1 MHNLSLAIEAS
12 QHALLDDRGRAGKRE
27 SMKER
32 PLMTGILALLLAVAF
47 SATEMPGAVSTPQ
60 LPNPGDTGVSKQQ
73 QEQIGS
79 QAVGEVYKQMP
90 VLPDSSPETQYI
102 RQLGQKLVAVIPEQ
116 YSWPYEFHVIPQK
129 EINAFALP
137 GGPIFVNIGTMT
149 AADNE
154 AELVGVL
161 AHEMSHVYM
170 QHSIKQMKKA
180 QWTQGIAGVLGAVL
194 GSVGGAV
201 GTLGQL
207 GAGIAGGVLTMK
219 YSRDD
224 EAQADAVGAIIM
236 YKAGYDPHYM
246 AQFFQKLASMGG
258 SGPQFLSDHPN
269 PGNREHAIGEEV
281 QNWPPKNFVS
291 DSPAFARAKKDAAGV
306 RAYNAQEI
314 ADGAKSGLW
323 TKQNRE
329 SGTMPSSVTA
339 SSAATSKTATGGSI
353 SSVTYRDVTPS
364 GELTPTQN
372 STFAISYPNNWQ
384 LYQDQ
389 SGNGATIAPP
399 AGVSE
404 GAVAYGAVI
413 NIATPTTSSLDQATQ
428 DLISALERSNPG
440 LRASGT
446 PQPVRVNGIEGRSV
460 DLAGPSPIE
469 QDGKPVP
476 EHDWLVV
483 LPRSEGGML
492 YTVFIAPERDFSELR
507 PTYENMLRSL
517 HFGHTTAA
525 PAGSPASVFSSSAAP
540 AKTRKLAYEL
550 DVPGASQ
557 WTDTGIDLVAGDRV
571 VITASGSIQTSAA
584 QASGPEGLARGW
596 RDLLRA
602 LPVNSAGSGALIGRI
617 GDSAAAVPFL
627 VGASKELAVNSPG
640 RLFLGINQPAG
651 EQSGGSFRVSVK
663 LVPAETQAAS
673 PQPADTT
680 GAALSN
686 NKITA
691 GLKEA
696 LTVSTGNAVAST
708 GRTDGFLKNEA
719 IKILLPDKLRTA
731 GKGMRLMGMGAQLD
745 ELEVGMNRAAEQ
757 ATPLA
762 KQIFINAVKKMSF
775 EDARKILFGGDT
787 AATEYFKRQSTD
799 QLTEAFTPIV
809 HKSMENV
816 GVVKQYDQLMQ
827 NSMLGSVMDSNFSLD
842 KYVVGKTLDGLF
854 YMLGE
859 EEKRIRKDPLAQ
871 TTSLLKEVFG
881 KKT

>member
-1 MHNLSLAIEAS
+1 MLPPLRTAVSGSTARKENMKRRSLKT
-12 QHALLDDRGRAGKRE
+12 R
-27 SMKER
+27 
-32 PLMTGILALLLAVAF
+32 ILVLLAVAF
-47 SATEMPGAVSTPQ
+47 SATQMPGAVSTPQ

-73 QEQIGS
+73 QEQIGN

-90 VLPDSSPETQYI
+90 VLPDSSPETQYV
-102 RQLGQKLVAVIPEQ
+102 RQLGQKLVAVIPQQ

-137 GGPIFVNIGTMT
+137 GGPIFVNIGTIT

-154 AELVGVL
+154 AELAGVL

-194 GSVGGAV
+194 GGVGGAV

-219 YSRDD
+219 YSRAD

-269 PGNREHAIGEEV
+269 PGNREQAIEEEV
-281 QNWPPKNFVS
+281 RNWPAQKFVS
-291 DSPAFARAKKDAAGV
+291 DSPTFAPVKKDAGGV

-323 TKQNRE
+323 AQQNRDR
-329 SGTMPSSVTA
+329 GLVPASVAAASAA
-339 SSAATSKTATGGSI
+339 SSRTAAGGSI
-353 SSVTYRDVTPS
+353 SSVSYRDITPS
-364 GELTPTQN
+364 GNLTSTKN
-372 STFAISYPNNWQ
+372 SMFAISYPDNWQ
-384 LYQDQ
+384 LYKDQ
-389 SGNGATIAPP
+389 SGNGVTIAPP

-404 GAVAYGAVI
+404 GAVAYGVVVNVADLK
-413 NIATPTTSSLDQATQ
+413 ASSLDQETQ
-428 DLISALERSNPG
+428 ALISALAQSNPKLHARG
-440 LRASGT
+440 N
-446 PQPVRVNGIEGRSV
+446 PQPLRVNGAEGRSV
-460 DLAGPSPIE
+460 DLTGESPIE

-476 EHDWLVV
+476 ERDWLVA
-483 LPRSEGGML
+483 LPRPEGGML
-492 YTVFIAPERDFSELR
+492 YVVFIAPERDFSLLR

-517 HFGHTTAA
+517 HSAQATAA
-525 PAGSPASVFSSSAAP
+525 PAGSPAVPSSLSAAP
-540 AKTRKLAYEL
+540 AKTRKLAYEF

-557 WTDTGIDLVAGDRV
+557 WTDTGIEVVADDRL
-571 VITASGSIQTSAA
+571 VITAAGSIRNPAA

-602 LPVNSAGSGALIGRI
+602 LPVNGAGGGALIGRI

-627 VGASKELAVNSPG
+627 VGASKELTANSPG
-640 RLFLGINQPAG
+640 HLFLGINQVAG
-651 EQSGGSFRVSVK
+651 EQSGGSFHVNVK
-663 LVPAETQAAS
+663 LVPAGD
-673 PQPADTT
+673 QPAGAQPANTT
-680 GAALSN
+680 GSGLSSD
-686 NKITA
+686 KITA

-696 LTVSTGNAVAST
+696 LTVSTGNAVATT

-731 GKGMRLMGMGAQLD
+731 GKGMRLIGMGAQLD

-775 EDARKILFGGDT
+775 EDARKILFGADT
-787 AATEYFKRQSTD
+787 AATEYFKKQSTD
-799 QLTEAFTPIV
+799 QLTTAFTPIV

-816 GVVKQYDQLMQ
+816 GVVKQYNQLMQ
-827 NSMLGSVMDSNFSLD
+827 NPMAASLIDSNTFSLD

-854 YMLGE
+854 YMSGE
-859 EEKRIRKDPLAQ
+859 EEKKIRKNPVAQ
-871 TTSLLKEVFG
+871 TTALLKEVFG
-881 KKT
+881 KKQ

>member
-1 MHNLSLAIEAS
+1 M
-12 QHALLDDRGRAGKRE
+12 KRHFFK
-27 SMKER
+27 SR
-32 PLMTGILALLLAVAF
+32 ILALLAAVAF
-47 SATEMPGAVSTPQ
+47 SATEMPGAVSAPQ

-90 VLPDSSPETQYI
+90 VLPDSSPETQYV

-129 EINAFALP
+129 DINAFALP
-137 GGPIFVNIGTMT
+137 GGPIFINIGTIT

-154 AELVGVL
+154 AELAGVI

-180 QWTQGIAGVLGAVL
+180 QLTQGLAGILGAVL
-194 GSVGGAV
+194 GNVGGAI

-236 YKAGYDPHYM
+236 YKAGYDSRYM
-246 AQFFQKLASMGG
+246 AQFFQKLARMGG

-269 PGNREHAIGEEV
+269 PGNREHAIEEEV
-281 QNWPPKNFVS
+281 RNWPAKNFVN
-291 DSPAFARAKKDAAGV
+291 DSQGFARVKQDAQGV
-306 RAYNAQEI
+306 RAYSAQEI

-323 TKQNRE
+323 AQRNRE
-329 SGTMPSSVTA
+329 AGALPSGVAA
-339 SSAATSKTATGGSI
+339 SSAAPPKTAPGRSI
-353 SSVTYRDVTPS
+353 SSVSYREVKPS
-364 GELTPTQN
+364 GELTSTQN
-372 STFAISYPNNWQ
+372 SMFAISFPNNWR

-389 SGNGATIAPP
+389 SSNGATIAPP

-404 GAVAYGAVI
+404 GAVAYGVVI
-413 NIATPTTSSLDQATQ
+413 NVASPTASSLDQATQ

-440 LRASGT
+440 LHASGS
-446 PQPVRVNGIEGRSV
+446 PQPVRVNGIESRSV
-460 DLAGPSPIE
+460 DLVGPSPIE
-469 QDGKPVP
+469 QDAKPVP

-483 LPRSEGGML
+483 LPRPGGGML
-492 YTVFIAPERDFSELR
+492 YAVFIAPERDFSELR
-507 PTYENMLRSL
+507 PTYESMLRSL
-517 HFGHTTAA
+517 HLAQTTAA
-525 PAGSPASVFSSSAAP
+525 AAGSPASVSSLPAAP

-571 VITASGSIQTSAA
+571 VITAAGSIQTSAA

-602 LPVNSAGSGALIGRI
+602 LPVNNAGGGALIGRI
-617 GDSAAAVPFL
+617 GDSAAAVPLL
-627 VGASKELAVNSPG
+627 VGASKELTVNSPG
-640 RLFLGINQPAG
+640 RLFLGINQSTG
-651 EQSGGSFRVSVK
+651 EQSSGSFRVTVK

-680 GAALSN
+680 SAGLSS

-696 LTVSTGNAVAST
+696 LTVSTGKAVAST
-708 GRTDGFLKNEA
+708 GRTDGFLNNEA
-719 IKILLPDKLRTA
+719 IKILLPEKLRTA
-731 GKGMRLMGMGAQLD
+731 GKGMRLIGMGAQLD

-775 EDARKILFGGDT
+775 ADARKILFGNET
-787 AATEYFKRQSTD
+787 AATEYFKTQSSGE
-799 QLTEAFTPIV
+799 LTTAFQPIV
-809 HKSMENV
+809 HKAMENV
-816 GVVKQYDQLMQ
+816 GVIKQYNQLMQ
-827 NSMLGSVMDSNFSLD
+827 NSVAAPLLGDQNFNLD
-842 KYVVGKTLDGLF
+842 NYVVGKTLDGLF

-859 EEKRIRKDPLAQ
+859 EEKNIRKNPAAQ
-871 TTSLLKEVFG
+871 ATALLREVFG

>member
-1 MHNLSLAIEAS
+1 
-12 QHALLDDRGRAGKRE
+12 
-27 SMKER
+27 MKEGSLITR
-32 PLMTGILALLLAVAF
+32 VLALLLVVAF
-47 SATEMPGAVSTPQ
+47 SATEVRGAVSTPQ

-73 QEQIGS
+73 QEQIGR
-79 QAVGEVYKQMP
+79 QAMGEVYKQIP
-90 VLPDSSPETQYI
+90 VLPDSSPETQYV

-129 EINAFALP
+129 DINAFALP
-137 GGPIFVNIGTMT
+137 GGPVFINIGTIT

-154 AELVGVL
+154 AELAGVL

-219 YSRDD
+219 YSRAD

-236 YKAGYDPHYM
+236 YQAGYDPHYL
-246 AQFFQKLASMGG
+246 AKFFLRLAGMGN

-269 PGNREHAIGEEV
+269 PGNREHAIEEEV
-281 QNWPPKNFVS
+281 QNWP
-291 DSPAFARAKKDAAGV
+291 AKKFVNDSQVFVRVKQEAQGV
-306 RAYNAQEI
+306 RAYSAQEI

-323 TKQNRE
+323 AQQNRD
-329 SGTMPSSVTA
+329 SGSIPASVA
-339 SSAATSKTATGGSI
+339 SSSTAGSKTATGGSI
-353 SSVTYRDVTPS
+353 SSVSYREVRPS
-364 GELTPTQN
+364 GNLTSMQN
-372 STFAISYPNNWQ
+372 KMFVISYPDNWQ

-389 SGNGATIAPP
+389 GGNGATIAPP

-404 GAVAYGAVI
+404 GAVAYGVVI
-413 NIATPTTSSLDQATQ
+413 NVANPNTSSLDQVTH
-428 DLISALERSNPG
+428 DLISTLERSNPG
-440 LRASGT
+440 LRASGS
-446 PQPVRVNGIEGRSV
+446 PQPVRVNGVEGRSV
-460 DLAGPSPIE
+460 DLAGQSPIE
-469 QDGKPVP
+469 QDGKPVA

-483 LPRSEGGML
+483 LPRPEGGML
-492 YTVFIAPERDFSELR
+492 YAVFIAPERDFSELR

-517 HFGHTTAA
+517 QFAPTTAA
-525 PAGSPASVFSSSAAP
+525 PAGPPASVSQLSAAP

-557 WTDTGIDLVAGDRV
+557 WTDTGIELVPGDRV
-571 VITASGSIQTSAA
+571 VITAAGSIQNSAG
-584 QASGPEGLARGW
+584 QAAGPEGFARGW

-602 LPVNSAGSGALIGRI
+602 LPVNGAGGGALIGRT
-617 GDSAAAVPFL
+617 GDPAAAVPFL
-627 VGASKELAVNSPG
+627 VGASKELTVTSPG
-640 RLFLGINQPAG
+640 HLFLGINQPAG
-651 EQSGGSFRVSVK
+651 EQSGGSFHMNVK
-663 LVPAETQAAS
+663 LVPAETQAAGA
-673 PQPADTT
+673 QPADTT
-680 GAALSN
+680 GTGLSN
-686 NKITA
+686 AKITA

-696 LTVSTGNAVAST
+696 LTVSTGNAVATT

-719 IKILLPDKLRTA
+719 IKILLPDKSRAA
-731 GKGMRLMGMGAQLD
+731 GKGMRLIGMGAQLD

-762 KQIFINAVKKMSF
+762 KQIFIKAVKKMSF
-775 EDARKILFGGDT
+775 ADARKILFGNET
-787 AATEYFKRQSTD
+787 AATDYFKKQSSGE
-799 QLTEAFTPIV
+799 LTTAFQPIV
-809 HKSMENV
+809 HKAMENV
-816 GVVKQYDQLMQ
+816 GVIKQYNQLMQ
-827 NSMLGSVMDSNFSLD
+827 NSVAAPLLGDQSFNLD

-859 EEKRIRKDPLAQ
+859 EEKKIRENPVAQ
-871 TTSLLKEVFG
+871 TTSLLREVFG